1 MGGKARM
8 ANRRKTDIHRIITK
22 KTKYMKKAKW
32 MTLLMGLCAL
42 MAMTSCLDD
51 NDDKGLTN
59 EQVKKAM
66 QTMKGDYTG
75 TLKWRASTSNNY
87 DSLNNVRWTVN
98 DTAMIIHDFPV
109 SSLAAGVVDGEI
121 NDSLRNAMKAAPAQE
136 LTCGISFY
144 NTEDFLTPYCVMNI
158 MPYSVLIKD
167 AEINTRLYDLKVNF
181 LNMNSNSMGYFNA
194 EKKAMELY
202 MRTYNLEAN
211 NQTQKG
217 NYTIVYYQL
226 VSNNQ

>member
-1 MGGKARM
+1 ME
-8 ANRRKTDIHRIITK
+8 K
-22 KTKYMKKAKW
+22 KKW

-42 MAMTSCLDD
+42 MTMTSCLDD
-51 NDDKGLTN
+51 NSDDGLTQA
-59 EQVKKAM
+59 QVTQAM
-66 QTMKGDYTG
+66 NTMKGDYTG
-75 TLKWRASTSNNY
+75 TLKWRASTSNAY
-87 DSLNNVRWTVN
+87 DSLNDVHWTVN

-109 SSLAAGVVDGEI
+109 SSLAEGVAEGTV
-121 NDSLRNAMKAAPAQE
+121 NDSLRTAMKKAPKQD

-144 NTEDFLTPYCVMNI
+144 NTKDFLSPYCLMNI
-158 MPYSVLIKD
+158 MPYSILIKN

-202 MRTYNLEAN
+202 MRTYNLQVN

-217 NYTIVYYQL
+217 NYNIVYYQL
-226 VSNNQ
+226 VSKNQ